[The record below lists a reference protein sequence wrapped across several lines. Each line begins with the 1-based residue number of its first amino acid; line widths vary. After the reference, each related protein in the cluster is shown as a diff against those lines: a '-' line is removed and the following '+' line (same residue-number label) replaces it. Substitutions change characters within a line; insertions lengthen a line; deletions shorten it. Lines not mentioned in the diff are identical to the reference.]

1 MANNFCR
8 GKFIIYES
16 TAMTIFA
23 FCLEGKNLSFRPFSN
38 QFRSFVISMCE

>member
-1 MANNFCR
+1 MANNCCR

-38 QFRSFVISMCE
+38 HFRSFVMSVCE